1 MYGGIIIKRVAFYT
15 LGCKVNQYETDYIA
29 QIFVENDY
37 DLVGFDEFA
46 DIYVINTCTVTNLS
60 DRKSRQ
66 LARRGRKINKDS
78 IVAVMGCYSQI
89 EPEKLINLD
98 EIDIVLGTDK
108 KGEIL
113 NYIKEFKRN
122 RVKINGVTEI
132 SKIKKY
138 EDFNMKIHNKNTRAY
153 IKIQDGCSQYCT
165 YCIIPYVRGVP
176 RSRPQ
181 KSVIDEAVNLI
192 KNGYK
197 EIVLTG
203 IHLSSYGKDCNE
215 KLFDLLYEL
224 NKLEKLERIRLGSL
238 EPRFIDNEF
247 IRCVSELKK
256 VCPHFHLSL
265 QSGSDTVLKRMNRK
279 YTTNDYINSVD
290 MLRNSFDMA
299 MITTDIIVGFPGESE
314 SEFLETVNFI
324 ETIKFYR
331 VHVFKYSRR
340 EGTKAA
346 LMKGQID
353 SKIKEERSNKL
364 IEISGRLTRMYNENC
379 IGKRVKV
386 LFEQRVKENYNY
398 FEGLTGNYIKVLVE
412 TKENLQGKIRDVD
425 IIKTDRSNTIGK
437 LVL

>member
-1 MYGGIIIKRVAFYT
+1 MKRLY
-15 LGCKVNQYETDYIA
+15 CPD
-29 QIFVENDY
+29 FVENDY

-89 EPEKLINLD
+89 EPEKLINLY

-279 YTTNDYINSVD
+279 YTT
-290 MLRNSFDMA
+290 
-299 MITTDIIVGFPGESE
+299 MIY
-314 SEFLETVNFI
+314 
-324 ETIKFYR
+324 K
-331 VHVFKYSRR
+331 
-340 EGTKAA
+340 
-346 LMKGQID
+346 
-353 SKIKEERSNKL
+353 
-364 IEISGRLTRMYNENC
+364 
-379 IGKRVKV
+379 
-386 LFEQRVKENYNY
+386 
-398 FEGLTGNYIKVLVE
+398 
-412 TKENLQGKIRDVD
+412 
-425 IIKTDRSNTIGK
+425 
-437 LVL
+437 